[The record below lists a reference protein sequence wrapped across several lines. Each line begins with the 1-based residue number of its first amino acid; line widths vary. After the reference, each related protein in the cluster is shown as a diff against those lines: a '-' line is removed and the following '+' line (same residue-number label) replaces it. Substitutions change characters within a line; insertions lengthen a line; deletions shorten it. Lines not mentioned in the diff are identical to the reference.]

1 MRTCP
6 RCGAPVEAGAKF
18 CTECGAALNN
28 SGGPSAQ
35 ERKAM
40 QTAAGGAMALG
51 RAARQARLEAEYDP
65 ADIVSTRVYNAVI
78 VGVLLWG
85 LLVNVLLCV
94 FVGDAFRYVNP
105 LVFLIAYFAC
115 CFGGISIARRSTNP
129 FVSFLGYNMVVVPLG
144 LVISASV
151 YAYGGIDSKVVTD
164 AFIYTML
171 ITVGMAGA
179 AVAMPELFSRLGG
192 ALIGVLIGLIVAE
205 VVLLLFGV
213 RQEIT
218 DWIAAG
224 LFSLY
229 IGYDLYRSQQFE
241 KTVDN
246 AVDCALDLYLDIANL
261 FIRILSIMGRRR
273 K

>member
-1 MRTCP
+1 
-6 RCGAPVEAGAKF
+6 
-18 CTECGAALNN
+18 
-28 SGGPSAQ
+28 
-35 ERKAM
+35 
-40 QTAAGGAMALG
+40 
-51 RAARQARLEAEYDP
+51 
-65 ADIVSTRVYNAVI
+65 
-78 VGVLLWG
+78 
-85 LLVNVLLCV
+85 
-94 FVGDAFRYVNP
+94 
-105 LVFLIAYFAC
+105 
-115 CFGGISIARRSTNP
+115 
-129 FVSFLGYNMVVVPLG
+129 
-144 LVISASV
+144 
-151 YAYGGIDSKVVTD
+151 
-164 AFIYTML
+164 
-171 ITVGMAGA
+171 
-179 AVAMPELFSRLGG
+179 MPELFSRLGG